1 VGGGSLGALIETL
14 SSSVT
19 QRLKPQLKDDMIKP
33 VAIHRSHPMESKM
46 RRNASVL
53 GDPIPART
61 PRVRT
66 DIFDPLTTHQTL
78 PVAVIPL

>member
-1 VGGGSLGALIETL
+1 VRGGSLGALIETL

-19 QRLKPQLKDDMIKP
+19 QRLKPQLKDDMINAI
-33 VAIHRSHPMESKM
+33 AIHRSHPMESER
-46 RRNASVL
+46 RRNAPVV
-53 GDPIPART
+53 GDPTPART

-78 PVAVIPL
+78 PVAVIPP

>member
-1 VGGGSLGALIETL
+1 
-14 SSSVT
+14 
-19 QRLKPQLKDDMIKP
+19 MIKP